1 MFQWLN
7 IFPLHKEL
15 EKQLSKICLKYY
27 CLYSESKRL
36 EKGGKERGATCSFC
50 HAVTYTLHPAPQ
62 GQLKGNKYLKIQ
74 SSFVFYLAMVQFHF
88 FTFGFIK
95 ALTLSTLN
103 F

>member
-1 MFQWLN
+1 MFKWLN

-50 HAVTYTLHPAPQ
+50 HAVTSLYSPLRKDN
-62 GQLKGNKYLKIQ
+62 LKGKIYNLNI
-74 SSFVFYLAMVQFHF
+74 S
-88 FTFGFIK
+88 IK
-95 ALTLSTLN
+95 P